1 MCGYIGSLS
10 LNKINQEKLKVCN
23 ENILCRGPDS
33 TKTMSNIIN
42 GKYIS
47 AIFNR
52 LSIIDLSNKADQ
64 PMFSE
69 NREYMIL
76 FNGEIY
82 NHKLIRLE
90 LEKKGYKFRTDHS
103 DTETLLY
110 AFIEFGEKAP
120 NKLRGQFSLVF
131 TDFREEKMIL
141 CRDRVGQK
149 PLFYTSENNTFSFS
163 SDLTS
168 LSKLSNQTELEESS
182 IYEYLQ
188 YGKTFASKTIY
199 ENILELEPGCM
210 MKVDFSKKRFSYN
223 LHKYW
228 KLEEFYNTK
237 KFDEEEFIAL
247 LEDSVEIR
255 TQSDVPYATFLSG
268 GLDSTTIVKS
278 QFKKNYDINTFSVH
292 MGTSKYDESKYSQQV
307 VDKYSTNHI
316 SLEISN
322 FLSTNKIQDYLLC
335 LDQPYS
341 DPSIIPTYLISSEI
355 SKFYKMAIS
364 GDGGDELLGG
374 YLRVQKSLA
383 NKNNKV
389 NLSNFY
395 KYYPPFFGTGNIFLS
410 SHHDLST
417 RYNSYLSDKKLLE
430 LLKIPTDKVVSNRF
444 DEIIDADDY
453 KNLMYFEYSFFLPK
467 LMMYKIDRASMFN
480 SIEVRSPF
488 VDNKLIE
495 YIFSHS
501 NEYYNKGEQ
510 KQILKNYI
518 SKDFDKNFKDRKK
531 QGFVFNLEEF
541 VYNNSEFFFEA
552 IVDSSNMPF
561 IDNENVEK
569 LFKFKTRINSNRIW
583 KIFVLNSFLDQT

>member
-82 NHKLIRLE
+82 NHTLIRLE

-163 SDLTS
+163 SDLIS

-199 ENILELEPGCM
+199 KNILEL
-210 MKVDFSKKRFSYN
+210 
-223 LHKYW
+223 
-228 KLEEFYNTK
+228 
-237 KFDEEEFIAL
+237 
-247 LEDSVEIR
+247 
-255 TQSDVPYATFLSG
+255 
-268 GLDSTTIVKS
+268 
-278 QFKKNYDINTFSVH
+278 
-292 MGTSKYDESKYSQQV
+292 
-307 VDKYSTNHI
+307 
-316 SLEISN
+316 
-322 FLSTNKIQDYLLC
+322 
-335 LDQPYS
+335 
-341 DPSIIPTYLISSEI
+341 
-355 SKFYKMAIS
+355 
-364 GDGGDELLGG
+364 
-374 YLRVQKSLA
+374 
-383 NKNNKV
+383 
-389 NLSNFY
+389 
-395 KYYPPFFGTGNIFLS
+395 
-410 SHHDLST
+410 
-417 RYNSYLSDKKLLE
+417 
-430 LLKIPTDKVVSNRF
+430 
-444 DEIIDADDY
+444 
-453 KNLMYFEYSFFLPK
+453 
-467 LMMYKIDRASMFN
+467 
-480 SIEVRSPF
+480 
-488 VDNKLIE
+488 
-495 YIFSHS
+495 
-501 NEYYNKGEQ
+501 
-510 KQILKNYI
+510 
-518 SKDFDKNFKDRKK
+518 
-531 QGFVFNLEEF
+531 
-541 VYNNSEFFFEA
+541 
-552 IVDSSNMPF
+552 
-561 IDNENVEK
+561 
-569 LFKFKTRINSNRIW
+569 
-583 KIFVLNSFLDQT
+583 